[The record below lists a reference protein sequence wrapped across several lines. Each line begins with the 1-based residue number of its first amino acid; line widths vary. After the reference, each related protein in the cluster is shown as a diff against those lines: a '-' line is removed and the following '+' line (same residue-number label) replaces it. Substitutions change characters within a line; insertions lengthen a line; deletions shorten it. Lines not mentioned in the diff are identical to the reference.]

1 MLKGVKTPGTKS
13 QRKKV
18 TNTTDNE
25 TQTLNTKELPQKD
38 KRNKNNGQSQCTEP
52 SLAGY

>member
-1 MLKGVKTPGTKS
+1 MQKGVKTQSTKS

-18 TNTTDNE
+18 TNTTEDE
-25 TQTLNTKELPQKD
+25 TQTFNAKELPQKD
-38 KRNKNNGQSQCTEP
+38 MRNKNNGQSQCTET